1 MPPPTAAPLWQG
13 HDPGSNNLWQP
24 PSAPRRGPI
33 ILDDAELLE
42 DAAADVRAVVAGDAP
57 GIDEFVQP
65 GALLRRERPSIARE
79 KAVESG
85 RRHERALERA
95 NRLGPVI
102 RRDRV
107 RIPGKL
113 LPE

>member
-1 MPPPTAAPLWQG
+1 MPPPTSAPLWQG
-13 HDPGSNNLWQP
+13 VHPATEKFVQP
-24 PSAPRRGPI
+24 EGRPRRGPI

-42 DAAADVRAVVAGDAP
+42 NAAADVRAVVAGDAP
-57 GIDEFVQP
+57 GIDEFAQP

-79 KAVESG
+79 KGVESG

-95 NRLGPVI
+95 DRLGPVI

-113 LPE
+113 LPK